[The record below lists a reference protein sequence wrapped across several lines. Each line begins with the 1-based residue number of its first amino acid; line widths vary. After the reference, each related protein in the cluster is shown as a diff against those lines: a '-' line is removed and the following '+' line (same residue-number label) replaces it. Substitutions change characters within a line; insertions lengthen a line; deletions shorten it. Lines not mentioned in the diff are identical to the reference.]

1 MHIFGNPDH
10 HMKQV
15 LKLYQ
20 KYPLLGS
27 PPETAFF
34 ERCKNGGKKWMR
46 QGWKTGLQNE
56 SVKGWIGVRKP
67 EMRGFRRKGVKN
79 WDSHAQEY
87 TRRATNIEFRCS
99 QLQILPTPNAT
110 NFKCCRLQIYQA
122 AIENWATKN
131 GASQIQNWS
140 RLTSKSGSKC
150 GAQISQ
156 NAKAPKSK
164 FFANYQAGLG
174 LVLHRLSWGRY
185 QPLNKP
191 LCRNWLSLT
200 GSGVSTWF
208 SPKSGDVY
216 EPKTQVYPL
225 LISLII

>member
-27 PPETAFF
+27 PLGNGLFWEVWKWGQKMNAAGV
-34 ERCKNGGKKWMR
+34 KNWATKWI
-46 QGWKTGLQNE
+46 
-56 SVKGWIGVRKP
+56 SKGWMGVKKP

-79 WDSHAQEY
+79 WDSHAQEC

-140 RLTSKSGSKC
+140 QLTSKSGSKY